1 MHMKRPV
8 LLLLQLLFCLQ
19 LIGQDLPQTELDLFT
34 VTLNFQEKET
44 IRLIKKNLES
54 TKDGSPEQAHL
65 FRQLGSLY
73 KSINIT
79 DSATYYQ
86 SKTDAFWEAF
96 KMQSGAEEYFGQYLL
111 EKGKRYSGAKGI
123 DYLDSAL
130 YYLSNKED
138 RMHAEVYRLIRT
150 SIFDE
155 KPLYLERLNGLL
167 QRSDLTDDLRGNV
180 LLQSGMDLA
189 SINYLDSAAVMLK
202 RMDGLRVNRYFSFFQ
217 QFYLAYID
225 LLQGDVPETKRKA
238 RILKVMVDESG
249 NNSKIAAPYHS
260 FVMNILYREN
270 RLDSAIY
277 HQLQGLE
284 ISKKSQMFP
293 ENLAIQHSELS
304 IIYLKVGDVENAEKF
319 IREAKE
325 IVPTNSY
332 DTRAKINN
340 QLLAVLLN
348 AYSLNDPAEQKVL
361 IKEIEESI
369 LEQEKVIFEAQSTSD
384 MTWFKS
390 LKGHYLMIKERYRL
404 AEAILKEAITSA
416 KDLGDQMIIFN
427 SYQLLSSV
435 YNRQRKFDLSIENAT
450 EALKYSKE
458 TLLLVPVYELLIE
471 SYIGKGMTKE
481 ALEQFN
487 LLKDLKE
494 SDAKKKTALLLA
506 EYEAMQELEAQKL
519 INESL
524 AQEQL
529 AKAKL
534 IKRQQII
541 IIIVCVSV
549 LIIALILTRLRAL
562 HKRNLNLLK
571 VNQKEREELQSTNL
585 ELAELVSDL
594 EVTKTENQVLLD
606 AISQKVNRIFNGIKG
621 IRSFIP
627 ELGKLNNEQ
636 SKYFNRMTDL
646 VEEEEASLNSII
658 ALNSVLGDHK
668 IEISRVSLPA
678 VIKSVKDKAQNILHL
693 NQAILEVDIK
703 ESLVFLA
710 DRELIEM
717 TIASLLQHS
726 LSQDLKDKKLKLSV
740 SANDG
745 LQMVFEFEGGSVS
758 SEVIDGWLSKTNTGH
773 KGYVS
778 KVVQL
783 KDLMDGDLQYLT
795 MGDTHKITLNLNLI
809 EIKTSE
815 SKVGE
820 VDELEIDS
828 VYDKVMNYLVK
839 EKGLSNSDLTL
850 VSISEAIA
858 ISTRRI
864 SFVINTRERTNF
876 SKFLSR
882 LRVEKVKE
890 ILDGG
895 VHTHLNIAGIGY
907 EAGFNSKSTFFSS
920 FKEFVGCTPKEYMTG
935 SDQRVSA

>member
-1 MHMKRPV
+1 MKRP
-8 LLLLQLLFCLQ
+8 LLLLLHLLFCLQ
-19 LIGQDLPQTELDLFT
+19 LIGQDLPKTELDLFT

-54 TKDGSPEQAHL
+54 TKDGSPEQAHM
-65 FRQLGSLY
+65 FRQLGILY
-73 KSINIT
+73 ESINLT

-86 SKTDAFWEAF
+86 GKTDAFWEAF
-96 KMQSGAEEYFGQYLL
+96 EMQSGAEEYFGQYLL
-111 EKGKRYSGAKGI
+111 EKGKTYKRAKGI
-123 DYLDSAL
+123 SYLDSAL
-130 YYLSNKED
+130 LYLSNKED

-150 SIFDE
+150 SIFE
-155 KPLYLERLNGLL
+155 EEPLYVERLNGLL
-167 QRSDLTDDLRGNV
+167 ERSDLTDDLRGNV
-180 LLQSGMDLA
+180 LLHAGMGLMTT
-189 SINYLDSAAVMLK
+189 NYLDSAVISLK
-202 RMDGLRVNRYFSFFQ
+202 QMEGLRLNKFFAFYR
-217 QFYLAYID
+217 QFYLSYID
-225 LLQGDVPETKRKA
+225 FLQGNKPEAKRGVGMLEELVA
-238 RILKVMVDESG
+238 ESG
-249 NNSKIAAPYHS
+249 YHPKIATPYH
-260 FVMNILYREN
+260 FIITEILLEEN
-270 RLDSAIY
+270 RYDSAIY
-277 HQLQGLE
+277 HQIRAIE
-284 ISKKSQMFP
+284 ISEQTQMIP
-293 ENLAIQHSELS
+293 ENVATLYADLS
-304 IIYLKVGDVENAEKF
+304 DTYLMVGDLENAENFTRK
-319 IREAKE
+319 AKDLLPATAL
-325 IVPTNSY
+325 IVNVELNNS
-332 DTRAKINN
+332 
-340 QLLAVLLN
+340 LLKVLLN
-348 AYSLNDPAEQKVL
+348 KYPLENIEARKPL
-361 IKEIEESI
+361 IKEIEELI
-369 LEQEKVIFEAQSTSD
+369 AAQAQLVLKTKSTSELIS
-384 MTWFKS
+384 FNN
-390 LKGHYLMIKERYRL
+390 LKGHYLMLTERYRL
-404 AEAILKEAITSA
+404 AEAILKEALTSA
-416 KDLGDQMIIFN
+416 KDLGDQTIIFN

-435 YNRQRKFDLSIENAT
+435 YNRQGKFDLSIENAT
-450 EALKYSKE
+450 EALKYSNE
-458 TLLLVPVYELLIE
+458 TPLMVPVYELLIE
-471 SYIGKGMTKE
+471 SYIGKGMAEE
-481 ALEQFN
+481 AMEQFEAIRR
-487 LLKDLKE
+487 LKE
-494 SDAKKKTALLLA
+494 DEAKAKTDLLLA
-506 EYEAMQELEAQKL
+506 EFEVKRELETQKL
-519 INESL
+519 LNESL
-524 AQEQL
+524 ESEQL
-529 AKAKL
+529 VKAQL
-534 IKRQQII
+534 IERQQMI
-541 IIIVCVSV
+541 IIIVCIS
-549 LIIALILTRLRAL
+549 IIVIAVILFRLRAV
-562 HKRNLNLLK
+562 HKRNLNLLE

-693 NQAILEVDIK
+693 NQAVLEVDIK

-740 SANDG
+740 NSNDG

-920 FKEFVGCTPKEYMTG
+920 FKEFVGCTPKEYMTEG
-935 SDQRVSA
+935 RDKISA